1 MFAAWNGLVGR
12 MAEWDA
18 HGGQLALWEA
28 EMDRHLARE
37 RRRLRLIAVVLVMIG
52 VLLAV
57 GHALD
62 DADGRSLLP
71 LGLDDLIAGYP
82 SVLAIT
88 VVARLMWLRARILA
102 KTSWRFRSYGA

>member
-1 MFAAWNGLVGR
+1 
-12 MAEWDA
+12 
-18 HGGQLALWEA
+18 
-28 EMDRHLARE
+28 MDRHLTHE
-37 RRRLRLIAVVLVMIG
+37 RRRLRLIAVVLVLIG

-62 DADGRSLLP
+62 DADARSLLP

-88 VVARLMWLRARILA
+88 VAARLMWLRARMLTR
-102 KTSWRFRSYGA
+102 TSRRSHSYGP